1 MNVQKVKSTVNLL
14 EVRNLTVAFDTEM
27 GMARAVDDVSF
38 EVPRGQ
44 CVGIVGESGCG
55 KSVTAMSLVR
65 LLPQP
70 AGRILRGKV
79 TFDGEDVLKMPADK
93 LRKLR
98 GGQVGVI
105 FQEPL
110 RSLNPV
116 QRIGEQIA
124 ETLMLHRGL
133 THEAALKEAVEI
145 LKFVHIPDAEARV
158 NEYPMSLSGGMRQRV
173 VIAIALACRPQLII
187 ADEPTTALDVTV
199 QQQILALIRELREE
213 LGASSILITH
223 DLGVIA
229 QNCDRVVVMYGGRV
243 VERAPVHELFANP
256 RHAYTKAL
264 LASMPRP
271 EYPRKSPLPTIPG
284 SVASLHEF
292 VPGCRFC
299 QRMGREGD
307 TLIDRPPLVEVT
319 PGHFVEACPLCT
331 DVARTDK
338 NNEPQPVQ
346 STEPATEPAPPAK
359 A

>member
-1 MNVQKVKSTVNLL
+1 MKKIFKSDANLL
-14 EVRNLTVAFDTEM
+14 EVRNLTTAFQTEN
-27 GMARAVDDVSF
+27 GLVRAVDDVSF
-38 EVPRGQ
+38 DVPRGK

-70 AGRILRGKV
+70 AGKILRGRV
-79 TFDGEDVLKMPADK
+79 MFDGEDVLKMSYSR
-93 LRKLR
+93 LRDLR

-110 RSLNPV
+110 RALNPV
-116 QRIGEQIA
+116 HRIGEQIA

-133 THEAALKEAVEI
+133 THEAALREAVEI
-145 LKFVHIPDAEARV
+145 LNFVHMPDPEARI

-199 QQQILALIRELREE
+199 QQQILALIRELREQM
-213 LGASSILITH
+213 GSSAILITH

-243 VERAPVHELFANP
+243 VERAEVHELFANP
-256 RHAYTKAL
+256 CHAYTKAL

-271 EYPRKSPLPTIPG
+271 EYARKTHLPTIPG
-284 SVASLHEF
+284 SVASIHEF

-307 TLIDRPPLVEVT
+307 TLIDRPRLVEVS
-319 PGHFVEACPLCT
+319 PDHFVEACPLCT
-331 DVARTDK
+331 
-338 NNEPQPVQ
+338 QL
-346 STEPATEPAPPAK
+346 
-359 A
+359 